1 MCKVKTGKAV
11 LNLQDVQNLVTGI
24 IFRQVYSF
32 RTDELLE
39 AVNYYMNES
48 PIQNNHG
55 GIKKIVDSTL
65 MTCISNDWLTYQRGS
80 FYPSRT
86 IGVLPRKAG

>member
-39 AVNYYMNES
+39 AVNHYMNGS
-48 PIQNNHG
+48 PIQNNQKE
-55 GIKKIVDSTL
+55 IKEIIDTTL
-65 MTCISNDWLTYQRGS
+65 MTCISNDWLTYQRG
-80 FYPSRT
+80 FFRPNQT